1 MRDYDNGVRAAVA
14 SNLKSK
20 IPDTPLRAR
29 SYAVGQ
35 LSQKVVVLFSEATP
49 SWMFI

>member
-1 MRDYDNGVRAAVA
+1 MSDMTTKEAPPLHRNYL
-14 SNLKSK
+14 SKLKK
-20 IPDTPLRAR
+20 RIRRRGDQAI
-29 SYAVGQ
+29 GQ

>member
-1 MRDYDNGVRAAVA
+1 MTTKAGPPLHRNYLSKLKNVAAGR
-14 SNLKSK
+14 K
-20 IPDTPLRAR
+20 IHAI
-29 SYAVGQ
+29 GQ